1 MKSWLQDNDVE
12 IFSTHNEAKAVVVER
27 FIRTLNNKMY
37 KYDFNVKNCVYW
49 EITRYSSIEIKSI
62 NVKSR
67 KHIDFKVENNEKDPK
82 FEVGG
87 YVRI

>member
-12 IFSTHNEAKAVVVER
+12 IFSTHNESKAVVVER

-49 EITRYSSIEIKSI
+49 EITRYSSIKIKSI

-67 KHIDFKVENNEKDPK
+67 KHIDFKVENNEKDLK

>member
-12 IFSTHNEAKAVVVER
+12 IFSTNNEAKAVVVER

-37 KYDFNVKNCVYW
+37 KYDFIVKNCIYW
-49 EITRYSSIEIKSI
+49 EITRYSSIKIKSI

>member
-12 IFSTHNEAKAVVVER
+12 IFSTNNEAKAVVVER

-37 KYDFNVKNCVYW
+37 KYDFIVKNCVYW
-49 EITRYSSIEIKSI
+49 EITRYSSIKIKSI

>member
-12 IFSTHNEAKAVVVER
+12 IFSTNNEAKAVVVER

-37 KYDFNVKNCVYW
+37 KYDFIVKNCVYW
-49 EITRYSSIEIKSI
+49 EITRYSSIKIKSI

-82 FEVGG
+82 FEAGG

>member
-1 MKSWLQDNDVE
+1 MQDNDEE

-27 FIRTLNNKMY
+27 FIRNLNNKMY
-37 KYDFNVKNCVYW
+37 KYDFNVKSCVYW

-67 KHIDFKVENNEKDPK
+67 KHIDFKVENNEKDLK

>member
-1 MKSWLQDNDVE
+1 
-12 IFSTHNEAKAVVVER
+12 
-27 FIRTLNNKMY
+27 MY
-37 KYDFNVKNCVYW
+37 KYDFIVKNCVYW
-49 EITRYSSIEIKSI
+49 EITRYSSIKIKSI

-82 FEVGG
+82 FEIGG